1 MEGKLPFTEPGQI
14 FREAWITGVT
24 AHYPGEPKQSYITP
38 WDDTPQWEREAAAAV
53 EAQVHEFVRSAGPG
67 VEKLSRQ
74 QKGQFVALCWI
85 AQIYKHFEAPKA
97 SYVAGWSDLPQWQ
110 QETDADI
117 FEAVEHQSKRADA
130 QS

>member
-1 MEGKLPFTEPGQI
+1 LEGQLPFTEPGRV
-14 FREAWITGVT
+14 FREAWIAGVT

-53 EAQVHEFVRSAGPG
+53 EAQVRVFINAAGPG
-67 VEKLSRQ
+67 VANLSRQ

-97 SYVAGWSDLPQWQ
+97 SYVADWPDLPKWQ

-117 FEAVEHQSKRADA
+117 FEAVERQPTR
-130 QS
+130 